1 MANDRDWRNL
11 VVREVERR
19 RLVRRVGRIQ
29 RVIGTTLEVSG
40 PTASLGELCQLVG
53 DRRQGM
59 GEVIGFRE
67 GRLYVVPLGPLPD
80 VSPGSP
86 VHFLDQTFQVRCG
99 PGLVG
104 RVLNGLGEPIDDKGP
119 LEGPFVKRPVDAPA
133 ISPLRRGRID
143 SPYATGVKA
152 IDALLTIG
160 RGQRVG
166 LFAGSGVGKSTLLSM
181 MARGGRADVHVIAL
195 VGERGR
201 EVREFLEDDLGEE
214 GLRRSVVVVST
225 SDDPPYV
232 RSKAAF
238 VATAIAEHF
247 RDEGMHVTL
256 MMDSLTRFAM
266 AEREVGL
273 ALGEPPS
280 SRGYTPSV
288 FAKLP
293 VLLERAGPGI
303 CGAITA
309 VYTVLVE
316 GDDFNDPIA
325 DAVRGILDGHIV
337 LSRSLANRGQ
347 FPAID
352 VLQSLSRLFPSIAG
366 EAHRLAA
373 ERVREWM
380 ARYAEVED
388 LLRIGAYRQGTD
400 PAADEA
406 IGHMPEILEFLRQRK
421 GETVAFEGAVEQLM
435 RIAGGTEGT
444 A

>member
-1 MANDRDWRNL
+1 MGSDSSWMAEA
-11 VVREVERR
+11 VRELGRR
-19 RLVRRVGRIQ
+19 RLVRRAGRVM
-29 RVIGTTLEVSG
+29 RVMGHTLEVAG
-40 PTASLGELCQLVG
+40 PTASLGELCALG
-53 DRRQGM
+53 RDASEGL
-59 GEVIGFRE
+59 GEVIGFHE
-67 GRLYVVPLGPLPD
+67 GRLYVVPLGPLPE
-80 VSPGSP
+80 VSPGTP
-86 VHFLDQTFQVRCG
+86 VRFLDRQFRVRCG

-104 RVLNGLGEPIDDKGP
+104 RVLNALGEPIDDRGP
-119 LEGPFVKRPVDAPA
+119 LQGPLVWRAVDVPA
-133 ISPLRRGRID
+133 IPPLRRGRIR
-143 SPYATGVKA
+143 SPYATGVRA
-152 IDALLTIG
+152 IDALLTLG

-181 MARGGRADVHVIAL
+181 MARGGRADVNVIAL

-214 GLRRSVVVVST
+214 GLQQSVVVVAT
-225 SDDPPYV
+225 SDEPAYV

-247 RDEGMHVTL
+247 RDEGMHVAL

-273 ALGEPPS
+273 AMGEPPS

-293 VLLERAGPGI
+293 VLLERAGPGAE
-303 CGAITA
+303 GTITA

-316 GDDFNDPIA
+316 GDDPNDPIA

-337 LSRSLANRGQ
+337 LSRALANRGQ

-352 VLQSLSRLFPSIAG
+352 VLQSLSRLFPSITT
-366 EAHRLAA
+366 EAHRQAA

-380 ARYAEVED
+380 ARYSEIED
-388 LLRIGAYRQGTD
+388 LLRIGAYRQGAD
-400 PAADEA
+400 PLTDEA
-406 IGHMPEILEFLRQRK
+406 IERMPEILAFLRQKK
-421 GETVAFEGAVEQLM
+421 GETMALEDAVAQLLDLA
-435 RIAGGTEGT
+435 RDRA
-444 A
+444 

>member
-1 MANDRDWRNL
+1 MAEA
-11 VVREVERR
+11 VRELGRR
-19 RLVRRVGRIQ
+19 RLVRRAGRVM
-29 RVIGTTLEVSG
+29 RVMGHTLEVAG
-40 PTASLGELCQLVG
+40 PTASLGELCALG
-53 DRRQGM
+53 RDASEGL
-59 GEVIGFRE
+59 GEVIGFHE
-67 GRLYVVPLGPLPD
+67 GRLYVVPLGPLPE
-80 VSPGSP
+80 VSPGTP
-86 VHFLDQTFQVRCG
+86 VRFLDRQFRVRCG

-104 RVLNGLGEPIDDKGP
+104 RVLNALGEPIDDRGP
-119 LEGPFVKRPVDAPA
+119 LQGPLVWRAVDVPA
-133 ISPLRRGRID
+133 IPPLRRGRIR
-143 SPYATGVKA
+143 SPYATGVRA
-152 IDALLTIG
+152 IDALLTLG

-181 MARGGRADVHVIAL
+181 MARGGRADVNVIAL

-214 GLRRSVVVVST
+214 GLQQSVVVVAT
-225 SDDPPYV
+225 SDEPAYV

-247 RDEGMHVTL
+247 RDEGMHVAL

-273 ALGEPPS
+273 AMGEPPS

-293 VLLERAGPGI
+293 VLLERAGPGAE
-303 CGAITA
+303 GTITA

-316 GDDFNDPIA
+316 GDDPNDPIA

-337 LSRSLANRGQ
+337 LSRALANRGQ

-352 VLQSLSRLFPSIAG
+352 VLQSLSRLFPSITT
-366 EAHRLAA
+366 EAHRQAA

-380 ARYAEVED
+380 ARYSEIED
-388 LLRIGAYRQGTD
+388 LLRIGAYRQGAD
-400 PAADEA
+400 PLTDEA
-406 IGHMPEILEFLRQRK
+406 IERMPEILAFLRQKK
-421 GETVAFEGAVEQLM
+421 GETMALEDAVNQLLDLA
-435 RIAGGTEGT
+435 RDRA
-444 A
+444 

>member
-1 MANDRDWRNL
+1 MGSDSSWMAEA
-11 VVREVERR
+11 VRELGRR
-19 RLVRRVGRIQ
+19 RLVRRAGRVM
-29 RVIGTTLEVSG
+29 RVMGHTLEVAG
-40 PTASLGELCQLVG
+40 PTASLGELCALG
-53 DRRQGM
+53 RDASEGL
-59 GEVIGFRE
+59 GEVIGFHE
-67 GRLYVVPLGPLPD
+67 GRLYVVPLGPLPE
-80 VSPGSP
+80 VSPGTP
-86 VHFLDQTFQVRCG
+86 VRFLDRQFRVRCG

-104 RVLNGLGEPIDDKGP
+104 RVLNALGEPIDDRGP
-119 LEGPFVKRPVDAPA
+119 LQGPLVWRAVDVPA
-133 ISPLRRGRID
+133 IPPLRRGRIR
-143 SPYATGVKA
+143 SPYATGVRA
-152 IDALLTIG
+152 IDALLTLG

-181 MARGGRADVHVIAL
+181 MARGGRADVNVIAL

-214 GLRRSVVVVST
+214 GLQQSVVVVAT
-225 SDDPPYV
+225 SDEPAYV

-247 RDEGMHVTL
+247 RDEGMHVAL

-273 ALGEPPS
+273 AMGEPPS

-293 VLLERAGPGI
+293 VLLERAGPGAE
-303 CGAITA
+303 GTITA

-316 GDDFNDPIA
+316 GDDPNDPIA

-337 LSRSLANRGQ
+337 LSRALANRGQ

-352 VLQSLSRLFPSIAG
+352 VLQSLSRLFPSITT
-366 EAHRLAA
+366 EAHRQAA

-380 ARYAEVED
+380 ARYSEIED
-388 LLRIGAYRQGTD
+388 LLRIGAYRQGAD
-400 PAADEA
+400 PLTDEA
-406 IGHMPEILEFLRQRK
+406 IERMPEILAFLRQKK
-421 GETVAFEGAVEQLM
+421 GETMALEDAVNQLLDLA
-435 RIAGGTEGT
+435 RDRA
-444 A
+444 

>member
-1 MANDRDWRNL
+1 MARDPSW
-11 VVREVERR
+11 VAEAIREVERR
-19 RLVRRVGRIQ
+19 HLVRRVGRVM
-29 RVIGTTLEVSG
+29 RVIGNTLEVVG
-40 PTASLGELCQLVG
+40 PTASLGELCALG
-53 DRRQGM
+53 RDTSEGL
-59 GEVIGFRE
+59 GEVIGFHE
-67 GRLYVVPLGPLPD
+67 GRLYVVPLGPLPE
-80 VSPGSP
+80 VSPGTP
-86 VHFLDQTFQVRCG
+86 VRFLERQFRIRCG

-104 RVLNGLGEPIDDKGP
+104 RVLNGLGEPIDDRGHLDGP
-119 LEGPFVKRPVDAPA
+119 LVWRTVDAPA
-133 ISPLRRGRID
+133 ISPLRRGRIS
-143 SPYATGVKA
+143 SPYATGVRA

-214 GLRRSVVVVST
+214 GMRRSVVIVAT
-225 SDDPPYV
+225 SDEPAYV
-232 RSKAAF
+232 RSKASF
-238 VATAIAEHF
+238 VATAIAEYF

-273 ALGEPPS
+273 AMGEPPS

-293 VLLERAGPGI
+293 VLLERAGPGPV
-303 CGAITA
+303 GAITA

-316 GDDFNDPIA
+316 GDDLNDPIA

-352 VLQSLSRLFPSIAG
+352 VLQSLSRLFPSIAD
-366 EAHRLAA
+366 EDHRRAA

-380 ARYAEVED
+380 ARYGEIED
-388 LLRIGAYRQGTD
+388 LFRIGAYRQGTD
-400 PAADEA
+400 PAVDEA
-406 IGHMPEILEFLRQRK
+406 IQRMPEILEFLRQKK
-421 GETVAFEGAVEQLM
+421 GETVAFEEAITQLLNL
-435 RIAGGTEGT
+435 AGDRE
-444 A
+444 